1 MSGERSQQFRT
12 TPSYTAPDANPAA
25 RISTNQSQAVA
36 AQVQGQGSAFA
47 SLGSS
52 LSNFFGGVEK
62 AVEQYSSTRHSED
75 MAGIERQRA
84 ARAVQAQADHAA
96 GRPRDPGLNEFQDY
110 KGTYDTAVADTT
122 ASGIATD
129 LQAAIRNLPDTPGT
143 DLKAFATSFVTDQMK
158 GGTGDPAIDGRVAYV
173 VQQRAEQMIA
183 RKTEQI
189 AQTSEANIAE
199 TIGKSLTL
207 KIQEQ
212 QGATVEQVEGLYS
225 EALGLMKGNIG
236 HADKFFAGVL
246 SRAIYNPGQAA
257 SVLAAMRESGFAK
270 RNPDVYL
277 ELTEKV
283 WAQTNRVKSVAAGQ
297 AVERVNASF
306 HAAQLAYQESGTFMP
321 VQEYLT
327 HMKEASDV
335 DNIHGVGMAQF
346 PWVRSG
352 PGGHRGAREALQK
365 QADVNVILDE
375 MRKPKGD
382 LRLRLSQ
389 GKDDIEYSKAMRL
402 LFIPAVNQ
410 WVTEN
415 ATLYPAIAA
424 TQTPQGGFDFL
435 ATPESAKEFGRLL
448 GIHGASFGFGVD
460 DNTSARLQDFVM
472 SDDPAKV
479 MIAATGL
486 AALQATPGG
495 DQYLQNIL
503 KDSSARA
510 RLDVVLTQARD
521 SGGLENAARSAVA
534 SRTSGSPRTSETSKG
549 PGSAVDWKTVLGD
562 PSVNGDAT
570 RATIQGIASELVLS
584 AQDRSGWLIRDDKM
598 NFAPAVM
605 GQLERLTV
613 QHLEE
618 QRVNLPMGAK
628 PNLQK
633 AATWATEQ
641 IKAKVIPVAAQNGVL
656 RYIPD
661 QYGGKGRRVDSPVA
675 YYQGQPVYAGMKML
689 NRLGEMED
697 PQRTF
702 TEIDR
707 PALAKAFPG
716 FLGNR
721 LDPGEPNDLYLN
733 PPDQKVGLMQ
743 VMTNGQRPLAFYGGM
758 PVRIGDKDLEVP
770 KSPADADTFF
780 RTRLPKGFFAVP
792 GAPDSSG
799 RNTYRIHYGYRLQG
813 DNDAFDKAI
822 ADKAYARKAEIAEI
836 KAATDPVTGSVQNQ
850 RTPIAHP
857 NYRK

>member
-52 LSNFFGGVEK
+52 LSNFFGGMEK

-143 DLKAFATSFVTDQMK
+143 DLKAFATSFVTEQMK

-212 QGATVEQVEGLYS
+212 QGATVEQVDGLYS
-225 EALGLMKGNIG
+225 EAMGLMKGDIG
-236 HADKFFAGVL
+236 KADKFFAGVL

-257 SVLAAMRESGFAK
+257 SVLAAMRESEFAK

-277 ELTEKV
+277 ELTDKA
-283 WAQTNRVKSVAAGQ
+283 WAQTNRIKSVAAGQ
-297 AVERVNASF
+297 EVERVNGKY
-306 HAAQLAYQESGTFMP
+306 HAAQLAYQEAGTFMP
-321 VQEYLT
+321 VQEYLQ
-327 HMKEASDV
+327 HMQEANDV
-335 DNIHGVGMAQF
+335 NNLHGVGMSQF

-352 PGGHRGAREALQK
+352 PGGHRVAREALQK
-365 QADVNVILDE
+365 QADVNVVLE
-375 MRKPKGD
+375 ELRKPNGD

-410 WVTEN
+410 WITEN
-415 ATLYPAIAA
+415 AKLYPATAA
-424 TQTPQGGFDFL
+424 TLTPQGGYDFL
-435 ATPESAKEFGRLL
+435 ANPETAKEFGRLL
-448 GIHGASFGFGVD
+448 GTHGVALGHGVD
-460 DNTSARLQDFVM
+460 DNTSARFEDFLM
-472 SDDPAKV
+472 SDDPNKV
-479 MIAATGL
+479 MTATAGL
-486 AALQATPGG
+486 AALQAMPGG
-495 DQYLQNIL
+495 DHYVQNVL

-510 RLDVVLTQARD
+510 RLDVVMTQARD
-521 SGGLENAARSAVA
+521 SGGLENAARSMVA
-534 SRTSGSPRTSETSKG
+534 LRSTKAPETSKSSG
-549 PGSAVDWKTVLGD
+549 TSVDWKTTLAD
-562 PSVNGDAT
+562 PSVKVDDV
-570 RATIQGIASELVLS
+570 RATIRGIASELILKD
-584 AQDRSGWLIRDDKM
+584 QDRSGWFQRTDRM
-598 NFAPAVM
+598 NFAPAVEA
-605 GQLERLTV
+605 QIERLTA

-618 QRVNLPMGAK
+618 QRANLPMGAK
-628 PNLQK
+628 PNLTK
-633 AATWATEQ
+633 AATWATQ
-641 IKAKVIPVAAQNGVL
+641 QVMHKVVPIAAQGGVL
-656 RYIPD
+656 RYVPD
-661 QYGGKGRRVDSPVA
+661 PYGGRGRRVDSPVS
-675 YYQGQPVYAGMKML
+675 YYQGQPLYAGMKML

-702 TEIDR
+702 TEVDR
-707 PALAKAFPG
+707 PALAKALPG

-721 LDPGEPNDLYLN
+721 QDPGEPEDLYLN
-733 PPDQKVGLMQ
+733 PPDQKPGLMQ
-743 VMTNGQRPLAFYGGM
+743 VFTNGMRPLAFYGGM
-758 PVRIGDKDLEVP
+758 KVRIGSQDLEVP
-770 KSPADADTFF
+770 KSFADADTFF
-780 RTRLPKGFFAVP
+780 RTHLPKGFFAVP
-792 GAPDSSG
+792 GRPDPDG
-799 RNTYRIHYGYRLQG
+799 RDTYRIAYGYRLRG
-813 DNDAFDKAI
+813 DEDAFDKAI